1 MIEDD
6 GGAPAKPAWV
16 RWGAVAL
23 GLALAVLL
31 ALWLKDTL
39 QSGKPS
45 KPMKLQQ
52 ITLVRPPPPPPP
64 PPEEKP
70 PEPEVQEEVKLD
82 EPTPEEP
89 QPADAPPPGADLG
102 VDADGSGD
110 GDGFGLV
117 GKKGAGDLIGGGGG
131 GNPWGRYDALLNE
144 AVSSAF
150 QQALARDKALKGKNY
165 KVMVKVWIDGGGKV
179 TRASLVD
186 STGDAHADAVLKDAL
201 NSMRA
206 LREAPPAEMP
216 QPVKLRVTS
225 RA

>member
-1 MIEDD
+1 MIGDD
-6 GGAPAKPAWV
+6 GKPAWM
-16 RWGAVAL
+16 RWGGAA
-23 GLALAVLL
+23 LALVIAVLL
-31 ALWLKDTL
+31 VLWLRDVL
-39 QSGKPS
+39 QSAKPS
-45 KPMKLQQ
+45 KPVKLQQ
-52 ITLVRPPPPPPP
+52 ITLIQPPPPPPK

-70 PEPEVQEEVKLD
+70 PEPEVKEEVKLD
-82 EPTPEEP
+82 QPTPEEP

-102 VDADGSGD
+102 VDAEGTGD

-144 AVSSAF
+144 AVSGAF

-165 KVMVKVWIDGGGKV
+165 KVMVKVWIDSGGKV
-179 TRASLVD
+179 TRSALVD
-186 STGDAHADAVLKDAL
+186 STGDARADEVLKEAL

-206 LREAPPAEMP
+206 LRDVPPADMP

>member
-1 MIEDD
+1 MRW
-6 GGAPAKPAWV
+6 GGAA
-16 RWGAVAL
+16 
-23 GLALAVLL
+23 LALAVAVLL
-31 ALWLKDTL
+31 VLWIRDMLL
-39 QSGKPS
+39 SAKPS

-52 ITLVRPPPPPPP
+52 ITLMRPPPPPPK

-70 PEPEVQEEVKLD
+70 PEPEVKEEVKLD

-102 VDADGSGD
+102 VDADGTGE

-150 QQALARDKALKGKNY
+150 QQALARDKTLKGKNY
-165 KVMVKVWIDGGGKV
+165 KVMVKVWIDSGGKV
-179 TRASLVD
+179 TRSALVD
-186 STGDAHADAVLKDAL
+186 STGDARADEVLKDAL

-206 LREAPPAEMP
+206 LRDAPPADMP
-216 QPVKLRVTS
+216 QPVKIRVTS